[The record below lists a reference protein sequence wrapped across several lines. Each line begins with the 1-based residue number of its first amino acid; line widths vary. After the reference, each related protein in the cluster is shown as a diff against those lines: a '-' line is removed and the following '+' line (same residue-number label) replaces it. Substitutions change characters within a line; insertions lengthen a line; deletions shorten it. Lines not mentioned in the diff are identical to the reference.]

1 MAFFSCLFMAIFMM
15 LIDGSFRPLNEAA
28 IRSTFEVAWACA
40 WLGPGV
46 FAASSTLVLT
56 LLLALVPWNALE
68 CLGAWGTLI

>member
-1 MAFFSCLFMAIFMM
+1 MAIFMM

-56 LLLALVPWNALE
+56 LLLALVPWNALG
-68 CLGAWGTLI
+68 LGAH